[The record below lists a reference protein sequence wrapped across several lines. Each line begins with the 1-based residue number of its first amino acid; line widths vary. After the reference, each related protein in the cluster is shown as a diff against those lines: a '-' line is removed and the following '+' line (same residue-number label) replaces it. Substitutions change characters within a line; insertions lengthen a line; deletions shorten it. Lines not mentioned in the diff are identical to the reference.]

1 MIPPGEFVAVKMDMR
16 NSRRIRDRER
26 VQEQFL
32 EVMEG
37 LNREFAPSAQAR
49 FIVTHGDE
57 AQGMLK
63 RGSAPDVL
71 AVMERAMEGVYP
83 VELRFGIG
91 MGTLSTPLQP
101 DAIGMDGQ
109 AWHAANRALD
119 LARSRRKHVMFSGF
133 GEQTDEQLCALANL
147 LLHLRSGWSPEQRRA
162 IELMDAGMMQS
173 AVAETL
179 GISESAVSQRLA
191 TAGWH
196 FYKDGRVA
204 VISLLT
210 PQSQR

>member
-1 MIPPGEFVAVKMDMR
+1 MIPMGEFVAIKMDMR
-16 NSRRIRDRER
+16 GSRRIGDRER
-26 VQEQFL
+26 AQEQFL
-32 EVMEG
+32 QVMES
-37 LNREFAPSAQAR
+37 LNREFAPSIQAR

-63 RGSAPDVL
+63 REFSPNVL

-91 MGTLSTPLQP
+91 IGTLSTPLQP

-109 AWHAANRALD
+109 AWHAASRALD

-147 LLHLRSGWSPEQRRA
+147 LLHLRNGWSPEQRRA
-162 IELMDAGMMQS
+162 IELEDAGMMQS
-173 AVAETL
+173 AAAEAL
-179 GISESAVSQRLA
+179 GVSESAISQRLA
-191 TAGWH
+191 AAGWH
-196 FYKDGRVA
+196 FYKDGRDA
-204 VISLLT
+204 VISLLR
-210 PQSQR
+210 PQR

>member
-1 MIPPGEFVAVKMDMR
+1 MIPMGEFVAIKMDMR
-16 NSRRIRDRER
+16 GSRRIGDRER
-26 VQEQFL
+26 AQEQFL
-32 EVMEG
+32 QVMES
-37 LNREFAPSAQAR
+37 LNREFAPSIQAR

-63 RGSAPDVL
+63 REFSPNVL

-91 MGTLSTPLQP
+91 IGTLSTPLQP

-109 AWHAANRALD
+109 AWHAASRALD

-147 LLHLRSGWSPEQRRA
+147 LLHLRNGWSPEQRRA
-162 IELMDAGMMQS
+162 IELVDAGMMQS
-173 AVAETL
+173 AAAEAL
-179 GISESAVSQRLA
+179 GVSESAISQRLA
-191 TAGWH
+191 AAGWH
-196 FYKDGRVA
+196 FYKDGRDA
-204 VISLLT
+204 VISLLR
-210 PQSQR
+210 PQR

>member
-1 MIPPGEFVAVKMDMR
+1 MIPRAEFVAVKMDMR
-16 NSRRIRDRER
+16 SSRRIRDREQA
-26 VQEQFL
+26 QERFL
-32 EVMEG
+32 QVMDA
-37 LNREFAPSAQAR
+37 LNREFAASIQAR

-57 AQGMLK
+57 AQGML
-63 RGSAPDVL
+63 RPETAPDAL
-71 AVMERAMEGVYP
+71 AAMERAIEGVFP
-83 VELRFGIG
+83 VRLRFGIG

-101 DAIGMDGQ
+101 ESIGMDGQ

-133 GEQTDEQLCALANL
+133 GEQTDEQLCAVANL